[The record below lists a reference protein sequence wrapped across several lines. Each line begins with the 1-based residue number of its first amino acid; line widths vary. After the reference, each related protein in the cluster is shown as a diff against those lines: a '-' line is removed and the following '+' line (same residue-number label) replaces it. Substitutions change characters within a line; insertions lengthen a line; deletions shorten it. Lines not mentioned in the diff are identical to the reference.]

1 MEPNGLARSS
11 GLRQCRVG
19 AALTLAAV
27 TFGAL
32 FLAPKPVA
40 HDDRHDAVVLVS
52 TLPGAVGTAEH
63 AVRNVGGA
71 VLKRLSI
78 IDGFEARVPTT
89 AVSALRTAAGVRWV
103 SPDRT
108 VLLEGMYGA
117 ASGVASAVYP
127 DVVLASRDW
136 ASGVTGAGV
145 TVAVVDTGVNQSG
158 DLGGQVVHQEDFTAE
173 QDGND
178 NYGHGTF
185 VAGLIAGTGA
195 GSNGAVKGVA
205 PGAKLVSLKIAGR
218 DGSTDVT
225 RVLEAL
231 EWIVDYR
238 DVYGIR
244 VVNLSIGF
252 QTSQSYL
259 VDPLDFAVERVWNN
273 GIVVVTAAGNGNN
286 QPRSITAPGN
296 DPFVITVGASDDKT
310 TTSLADDSLAT
321 FSSLGPTAN
330 GFSKPDFL
338 APGKSVVSSRSPG
351 SLIDT
356 TYPTSEVGTVYTRG
370 SGTSF
375 STAIA
380 SGVAA
385 LVIQHNPSL
394 SPNQVKAR
402 MVDST
407 RPLGT
412 LLYQL
417 LHPGMLG
424 DLDAYSAAFSIGT
437 TSANQGVAPASG
449 GGSLQVT
456 RGPTCLVYASGTCMT
471 DTDANTAL
479 GFNPAAYFSN
489 QWAGNVWLG
498 SRWLSCNCTSP
509 WNGAQWGSSQ
519 WVTTGQ
525 AAVDWANSQW
535 VGSQWVGSQWVGS
548 QWVGSQ
554 WVDDAGGTS
563 SSSTYSGG
571 LLSGLLGLVPVL
583 APTTS
588 DVWGWLP

>member
-1 MEPNGLARSS
+1 
-11 GLRQCRVG
+11 
-19 AALTLAAV
+19 
-27 TFGAL
+27 
-32 FLAPKPVA
+32 
-40 HDDRHDAVVLVS
+40 
-52 TLPGAVGTAEH
+52 
-63 AVRNVGGA
+63 
-71 VLKRLSI
+71 
-78 IDGFEARVPTT
+78 
-89 AVSALRTAAGVRWV
+89 
-103 SPDRT
+103 
-108 VLLEGMYGA
+108 
-117 ASGVASAVYP
+117 
-127 DVVLASRDW
+127 
-136 ASGVTGAGV
+136 
-145 TVAVVDTGVNQSG
+145 
-158 DLGGQVVHQEDFTAE
+158 
-173 QDGND
+173 
-178 NYGHGTF
+178 
-185 VAGLIAGTGA
+185 
-195 GSNGAVKGVA
+195 
-205 PGAKLVSLKIAGR
+205 
-218 DGSTDVT
+218 
-225 RVLEAL
+225 
-231 EWIVDYR
+231 
-238 DVYGIR
+238 
-244 VVNLSIGF
+244 
-252 QTSQSYL
+252 
-259 VDPLDFAVERVWNN
+259 
-273 GIVVVTAAGNGNN
+273 
-286 QPRSITAPGN
+286 
-296 DPFVITVGASDDKT
+296 
-310 TTSLADDSLAT
+310 
-321 FSSLGPTAN
+321 
-330 GFSKPDFL
+330 
-338 APGKSVVSSRSPG
+338 
-351 SLIDT
+351 
-356 TYPTSEVGTVYTRG
+356 
-370 SGTSF
+370 
-375 STAIA
+375 
-380 SGVAA
+380 VAA